1 MLVGLSTTHQN
12 QGGLLANIVEALG
25 GLSVRALVTTAGQV
39 APSAL
44 SAPANVKV
52 VEFADHA
59 AALAE
64 AAVMVTHA
72 GLGSTAAALMAGVPL
87 VCTPIGRDQPLNA
100 RLAADLGAAVVV
112 ESPASNDIAEAVT
125 NVITTPDFAHAA
137 RAIAV
142 AAQRE
147 GGAPGA
153 ATDIFSLLR

>member
-1 MLVGLSTTHQN
+1 M
-12 QGGLLANIVEALG
+12 
-25 GLSVRALVTTAGQV
+25 
-39 APSAL
+39 
-44 SAPANVKV
+44 KV

-87 VCTPIGRDQPLNA
+87 VCTPIGRDQPLNP
-100 RLAADLGAAVVV
+100 RLAADLGAAVII
-112 ESPASNDIAEAVT
+112 ESPASNDIAQTVT

-142 AAQRE
+142 AAQHE

-153 ATDIFSLLR
+153 TTDIFSLLR